1 VLRLERIGKIYPT
14 GEVLRDVT
22 WEVKAGDRIGLV
34 GVNGAGKSTQ
44 MRIIAGLEEP
54 SSGQVVKQGA
64 PRIVYLQQ
72 EFDVDPRRMV
82 RQELFQA
89 FGEAAEV
96 LNRQSEVEEAM
107 GGEAAAADP
116 ELLNRLIEELGN
128 LQSRFEALHGYEL
141 DARIDKLLPTI
152 GFTPEGAELRVGD
165 YSGGWQ
171 MRIALG
177 KILLQEPDLLL
188 LDEPTNHL
196 DVETIQWLEDYL
208 IGQTVPLVVIS
219 HDRAFLDRVC
229 NQIVETERGVSRSY
243 LGNYSQH
250 LEQKA
255 LEREAGQAAFERQQ
269 KELASQQAYIDRF
282 RASATRST
290 QAKSREKLLDKVER
304 IEAPIEGVSGPR
316 FQFPPA
322 PRSGRQVAMI
332 DNLTHSY
339 GERILFLGASLEV
352 ERGDRIAFVGPNG
365 AGKSTLLRL
374 VMGLEQPEEGHAGL
388 GEHHVVAGYF
398 EQNQA
403 EALDLSRR
411 VVDTLFEAVPDWTQ
425 TQVRS
430 LLGNF
435 GFSND
440 TVFKEVG
447 QLSGGEKARLALALM
462 LLTPCNLLVLDEPT
476 NHLDI
481 PAKQML
487 EDALMAYDGAA
498 LLVSHDRYFISRV
511 ANRIVELRDGEL
523 VLYRGDYAYY
533 QEKKREEAGEAE
545 ARVEEQRRLDKREAN
560 RTKQQQRKSARR
572 GASDPEG
579 AGEGETPQE
588 SPSTRRSRGK
598 VA

>member
-1 VLRLERIGKIYPT
+1 MLRLERIGKIYPT

-72 EFDVDPRRMV
+72 EFDVDPRRTV

-107 GGEAAAADP
+107 GGEPAAADP

-304 IEAPIEGVSGPR
+304 IEAPMEGVSGPR

-579 AGEGETPQE
+579 AGEGETPQA

>member
-1 VLRLERIGKIYPT
+1 MLRLERVSKIYPT

-44 MRIIAGLEEP
+44 LRIIAGLEDP
-54 SSGQVVKQGA
+54 TTGLVVKQGD

-72 EFDVDPRRMV
+72 EFDVDLRSTV

-89 FGEAAEV
+89 FGEAAKV
-96 LNRQSEVEEAM
+96 LNKQKAVEQAM
-107 GGEAAAADP
+107 ASCEAAENPAHLDK
-116 ELLNRLIEELGN
+116 LIEQLGS
-128 LQSRFEALHGYEL
+128 LQNQFEALHGYEL

-152 GFTPEGAELRVGD
+152 GFSQSGAEDLVGD

-196 DVETIQWLEDYL
+196 DVETIEWLENYL
-208 IGQTVPLVVIS
+208 RDQTVPQVVIS

-243 LGNYSQH
+243 LGNYSEH
-250 LEQKA
+250 LEQKL
-255 LEREAGQAAFERQQ
+255 LEQEANLSAFERQQ
-269 KELASQQAYIDRF
+269 KELASQQAFIDRF

-290 QAKSREKLLDKVER
+290 QAKSREKLLDKVDR
-304 IEAPIEGVSGPR
+304 LEAPTEGIGGPR

-322 PRSGRQVAMI
+322 PRSGREIAVFE
-332 DNLTHSY
+332 DLTHSY
-339 GERILFLGASLEV
+339 GDKILFLGANLEV

-374 VMGLEQPEEGHAGL
+374 VMGNEKPDEGSARL
-388 GEHHVVAGYF
+388 GEHNVIAGYF

-403 EALDLSRR
+403 EALNLEKT
-411 VVDTLFEAVPDWTQ
+411 VIDTIFEAVPDWTQ

-430 LLGNF
+430 LLGSF
-435 GFSND
+435 CFSNEA
-440 TVFKEVG
+440 VFKEVG

-462 LLTPCNLLVLDEPT
+462 LLSPCNLLVLDEPT

-487 EDALMAYDGAA
+487 EAALKEYEGAA
-498 LLVSHDRYFISRV
+498 LIVSHDRYFLAQV
-511 ANRIVELRDGEL
+511 ANKIVEIKDGDL

-533 QEKKREEAGEAE
+533 EQKKEEEKELLLLSEVEAE
-545 ARVEEQRRLDKREAN
+545 KEAKRSAN
-560 RTKQQQRKSARR
+560 RQKQKSKADSRRKR
-572 GASDPEG
+572 
-579 AGEGETPQE
+579 
-588 SPSTRRSRGK
+588 PS
-598 VA
+598 